1 MHLVVHF
8 PRTGCLTVCLVAIQE
23 SLGPF
28 KSILLSK
35 ASELHPAGIS
45 PSNQGSFRSSK
56 DRLGLIISWQVDG
69 LYFWFRF
76 DTELG
81 GHRWASPEEN

>member
-1 MHLVVHF
+1 MPH
-8 PRTGCLTVCLVAIQE
+8 CLPVAIQE

-45 PSNQGSFRSSK
+45 PSNKGSFRSLK
-56 DRLGLIISWQVDG
+56 GHLGLIISWQVDG
-69 LYFWFRF
+69 LYFWFSF
-76 DTELG
+76 GAELG
-81 GHRWASPEEN
+81 GHRWGFPEEN